1 MGNKKNTLKRK
12 NRGGER
18 LAEWRILKQ
27 YNLVPERVK
36 NNKKKLKPKIV
47 VFMFSEVHKNTIFKK
62 RYISLRLVYWLSL
75 IHI

>member
-12 NRGGER
+12 NHGSER

-36 NNKKKLKPKIV
+36 NNKKKKIETENCSITDAV
-47 VFMFSEVHKNTIFKK
+47 VIN
-62 RYISLRLVYWLSL
+62 
-75 IHI
+75 

>member
-36 NNKKKLKPKIV
+36 NNKKK
-47 VFMFSEVHKNTIFKK
+47 N
-62 RYISLRLVYWLSL
+62 
-75 IHI
+75 